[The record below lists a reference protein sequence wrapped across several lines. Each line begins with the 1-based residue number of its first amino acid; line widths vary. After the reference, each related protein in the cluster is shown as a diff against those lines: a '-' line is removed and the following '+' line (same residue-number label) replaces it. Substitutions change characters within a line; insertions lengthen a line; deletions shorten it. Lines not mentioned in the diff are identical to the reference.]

1 MSEINNNVLND
12 EELNEVAGGSKGRS
26 EKAHRIGQCN
36 QCAIEGKMNNSLY
49 KLGDMMFCKAEG
61 HIYKNGEYA
70 YRNKAEIADIKCE
83 H

>member
-12 EELNEVAGGSKGRS
+12 DELNEVAGGKKDSKK
-26 EKAHRIGQCN
+26 KAQRVGKCN

-61 HIYKNGEYA
+61 HIFKNGEYA
-70 YRNKAEIADIKCE
+70 YKNKAEIANIKCE
-83 H
+83 G